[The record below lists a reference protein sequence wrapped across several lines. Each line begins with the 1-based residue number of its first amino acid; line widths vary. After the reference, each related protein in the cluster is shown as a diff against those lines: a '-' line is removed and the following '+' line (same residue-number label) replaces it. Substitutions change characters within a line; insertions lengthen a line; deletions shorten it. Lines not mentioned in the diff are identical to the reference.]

1 MVQKIAM
8 LLGHRR
14 RRSRNERARARV
26 AKGTGAC
33 TIPSSGND
41 AGPAKLRVSARKGVR
56 LSKSRADASQRR
68 TRQPCCPNFSQ
79 RSSEGGDLHAQM
91 GLITMIKRTILAF
104 AISFLL
110 AAGLNS
116 MVSAQEAT
124 PDASPIATETSVP
137 TETVAPELPET
148 GVGTSQDNNSTL
160 LLLGF
165 VAAVGLVGVTGYTAY
180 RRSSR

>member
-1 MVQKIAM
+1 MPARQSSVFLPGRGSFFQIARRRTKAVHQTAM
-8 LLGHRR
+8 L
-14 RRSRNERARARV
+14 SE
-26 AKGTGAC
+26 
-33 TIPSSGND
+33 
-41 AGPAKLRVSARKGVR
+41 
-56 LSKSRADASQRR
+56 
-68 TRQPCCPNFSQ
+68 FSQ

-137 TETVAPELPET
+137 TETVAPELPTT

-165 VAAVGLVGVTGYTAY
+165 IAAVGLVGVTGYTAY